1 MQKYISPLELSKIKE
16 VAKRLR
22 KSFPE
27 KNHMQMLDIT
37 ARAITGASNYREAEK
52 LSDETPKNYVESR
65 TLLYARSLSTKPTFK
80 SGDWYFFPDNLDVVF
95 EGEFSPYPINL
106 TQLSTSSEF
115 LDFILQIQ
123 KKKWPGSTI
132 KEHGISPTYQ
142 VDEFITLISRL
153 CEYYLNNSI
162 QGVYSPGGK
171 IRHVD
176 WPNAILQHQNS
187 KESVDYD

>member
-1 MQKYISPLELSKIKE
+1 MQKSISPLELSKIKE

-37 ARAITGASNYREAEK
+37 ARAITGVSNYREAEK
-52 LSDETPKNYVESR
+52 LSDETPKYYVESQ
-65 TLLYARSLSTKPTFK
+65 TLQYASLNSVKPTFK
-80 SGDWYFFPDNLDVVF
+80 SGDWYFYADTLDVVF
-95 EGEFSPYPINL
+95 EGEFSPYPIHL
-106 TQLSTSSEF
+106 TQLSTSNKF

-123 KKKWPGSTI
+123 KKRWSGSTI

-142 VDEFITLISRL
+142 VDEFISLISQL

-162 QGVYSPGGK
+162 QGVYSPGGES
-171 IRHVD
+171 REVD
-176 WPNAILQHQNS
+176 WSIVILQNQNS
-187 KESVDYD
+187 MESV